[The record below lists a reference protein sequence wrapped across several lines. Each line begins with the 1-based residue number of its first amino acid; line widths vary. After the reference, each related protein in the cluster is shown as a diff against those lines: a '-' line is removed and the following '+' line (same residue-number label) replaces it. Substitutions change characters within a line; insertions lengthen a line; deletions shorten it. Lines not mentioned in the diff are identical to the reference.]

1 MLKLMHNEKFPWLE
15 DSLAKETKEAM
26 NTMNLINFVH
36 WATMN
41 AEQVNTG
48 HDADGLPQQ
57 VMTFGQSNFREVS
70 FLLNKNGTL
79 DCVTCNIIDRVI
91 EL

>member
-1 MLKLMHNEKFPWLE
+1 MLKLMHNEEFPWLE

-41 AEQVNTG
+41 AEQV
-48 HDADGLPQQ
+48 
-57 VMTFGQSNFREVS
+57 MTFGQSNFREVS

-79 DCVTCNIIDRVI
+79 DCVICNIKDGVI